1 MQYGLIGGRLTHSYS
16 KEIHEAIADYNYE
29 LKELAKDELA
39 GFFAV
44 KDFKAVNVT
53 IPYKQDVIPY
63 LDCISDSAKEIGA
76 VNTIVNKDGKLYGYN
91 TDFAGMIALAQK
103 AGIDFTG
110 AKVLIL
116 GTGGTSKTA
125 SAAARHLGAKEVIKV
140 SRHADS
146 AKGTV
151 SYEDAKALHSDSD
164 VIINTTPLGMYPDVD
179 SKAIDLAPFC
189 KLRGLLDAVYNPL
202 RSQLVLDAQER
213 GIPAAGGL
221 YMLAAQAVYACEKFL
236 DKKLGSEYIDRAYKR
251 VLSEKQN
258 IVLCGMPS
266 CGKSTIG
273 KMLAEKT
280 GREFIDTDEI
290 IESRIKVPIAAYFTV
305 YGEQSFRNIESEVI
319 RELSLKSGLVTATGG
334 GAVLRTE
341 NVRNLKLNGK
351 LFFIDRALE
360 LLTATCDR
368 PLSADRAMLTRL
380 YSERYDIY
388 NTCCDVRIENNG
400 GVSEASGIIQE
411 LLK

>member
-39 GFFAV
+39 GFFAF

-63 LDCISDSAKEIGA
+63 LDCVSDSAKEIGA
-76 VNTIVNKDGKLYGYN
+76 VNTIVNKDGRLYGYN
-91 TDFAGMIALAQK
+91 TDYAGMIALAEK
-103 AGIDFTG
+103 AGIDFGG

-125 SAAARHLGAKEVIKV
+125 SSAARSMGAKEVIKV
-140 SRHADS
+140 SRHADP

-151 SYEDAKALHSDSD
+151 SYGDAQTLHSDAD
-164 VIINTTPLGMYPDVD
+164 IIINTTPLGMYPDVD
-179 SKAIDLAPFC
+179 SKAIDLGPFC

-202 RSQLVLDAQER
+202 RSQLVLDAQEK

-236 DKKLGSEYIDRAYKR
+236 DRKLGREYIDKAYSR

-280 GREFIDTDEI
+280 GREFTDTDEI
-290 IESRIKVPIAAYFTV
+290 IVSKIKVPIAAYFTV
-305 YGEQSFRNIESEVI
+305 YGEESFRNIESETI
-319 RELSLKSGLVTATGG
+319 KELSLMNGLVIATGG
-334 GAVLRTE
+334 GAVLRKE
-341 NVRNLKLNGK
+341 NVRDLKLNGK
-351 LFFIDRALE
+351 LVFIDRNLG

-368 PLSADRAMLTRL
+368 PLALDRAALTRL

-388 NTCCDVRIENNG
+388 NSCCDVRIENNDSI
-400 GVSEASGIIQE
+400 SEVIRKIQE

>member
-1 MQYGLIGGRLTHSYS
+1 MMQYGLIGEKLTHSYS

-39 GFFAV
+39 GFFAL
-44 KDFKAVNVT
+44 KDFKAINVT
-53 IPYKQDVIPY
+53 IPYKQDVIRY

-91 TDFAGMIALAQK
+91 TDYAGMIALAK
-103 AGIDFTG
+103 KTGIDFKG

-125 SAAARHLGAKEVIKV
+125 DAAARSMGAECVIKV
-140 SRHADS
+140 SRHAD
-146 AKGTV
+146 AEGIV
-151 SYEDAKALHSDSD
+151 SYEDAKTLHADAD
-164 VIINTTPLGMYPDVD
+164 IIINTTPCGMYPDVG
-179 SKAIDLAPFC
+179 SKAIDIDAFGR
-189 KLRGLLDAVYNPL
+189 LRGLLDAVYNPL
-202 RSQLVLDAQER
+202 RSQLVIDAQER
-213 GIPAAGGL
+213 GIPASGGL

-236 DKKLGSEYIDRAYKR
+236 DKELGSGYIDLAYSR
-251 VLSEKQN
+251 VLFEKQN

-273 KMLAEKT
+273 KMLAEKM
-280 GREFIDTDEI
+280 GRGFTDTDEI
-290 IESRIKVPIAAYFTV
+290 IVSKIKVPIAAYFTV
-305 YGEQSFRNIESEVI
+305 YGEESFRNIESETI
-319 RELSLKSGLVTATGG
+319 KELSLKNGLVIATGG
-334 GAVLRTE
+334 GAVLRKE

-351 LFFIDRALE
+351 LVFIDRDLE

-368 PLSADRAMLTRL
+368 PLALDRAALTRL

-388 NTCCDVRIENNG
+388 KTCCDARIENNG
-400 GVSEASGIIQE
+400 SISEVCRETEE
-411 LLK
+411 LFQ